1 MKHILL
7 LLFLFG
13 ILFSSEAQKKKRY
26 DENMMSQLFYTLLM
40 RRTILAYAL
49 SGQWALENGKL

>member
-13 ILFSSEAQKKKRY
+13 IFFSSEAQKKRY